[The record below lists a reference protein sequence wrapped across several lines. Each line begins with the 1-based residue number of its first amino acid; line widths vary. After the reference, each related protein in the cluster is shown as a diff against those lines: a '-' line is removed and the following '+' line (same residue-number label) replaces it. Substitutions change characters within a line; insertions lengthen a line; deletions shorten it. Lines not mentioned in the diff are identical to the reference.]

1 MKILNSKT
9 EKTVQFNFGKYR
21 HNVTYKANDVNP
33 SDVKI
38 EYLEDYIY
46 TLMSTDVIAAPVG
59 QLNFDGSQLT
69 AGSIAVSDNFSVLVA
84 DLKAIITGIQTGT
97 EVAERDF
104 PVVTD
109 TIIE

>member
-9 EKTVQFNFGKYR
+9 ERLVQYNFGKYR

-38 EYLEDYIY
+38 ESLEDYIY

-59 QLNFDGSQLT
+59 QLSFDGAQLT
-69 AGSIAVSDNFSVLVA
+69 AGSIAVGDDFSVLVA
-84 DLKAIITGIQTGT
+84 DLKEIIVGIEKGT
-97 EVAERDF
+97 EILEVPFPITESDF
-104 PVVTD
+104 IV
-109 TIIE
+109 

>member
-59 QLNFDGSQLT
+59 QLSFDGAQLT
-69 AGSIAVSDNFSVLVA
+69 AGSMSVSDDFAGIVA
-84 DLKAIITGIQTGT
+84 DLKAIIVGIEKGT
-97 EVAERDF
+97 EVIEREFSAEEIT
-104 PVVTD
+104 V
-109 TIIE
+109 